1 MKFAWKVF
9 LSTIMV
15 IAVVFAVG
23 GFVLITSSFESSL
36 LRETDR
42 ALEEN
47 QLMKL
52 AYESAAMTYINQ
64 GTKLTDEAIIN
75 CVASMESGGRRGI
88 IVSDSSYK
96 TIFSPQDG
104 AAANRQLMEETGEE
118 RAFMVDEKDGHYTIT
133 VCCKSKVGGRTIFL
147 ETSRSI
153 TSIFQERDE
162 QFNTY
167 TQWSIVLLLLS
178 AIVMLVVSM
187 FLTRP
192 LRRLSM
198 ATRRIAEG
206 NYNERMRIA
215 GNDEIAEFAQD
226 FNAMT
231 DAVEDKIYELE
242 NTARQREDFVASFAH
257 ELKTPL
263 TSIIGYAD
271 MLRSKQMAPEDMFL
285 SSNYIFTE
293 GKRLEALS
301 LKLLELMVLDRHEFE
316 KRRVNPR
323 VLIEEIEGLMLPIM
337 EENGLVLEAEGQ
349 NGVIMIEP
357 DLFKTLIVNL
367 IDNARKASEPGSLIE
382 LYGRIDGRDYVFCV
396 RDHGR
401 GIPQDEIKKITE
413 AFYMVDKSR
422 ARAQNGAGLGLA
434 LCDKIARL
442 HGTRLEFKSIE
453 GKGTLVCVR
462 VRRARRTARQ

>member
-1 MKFAWKVF
+1 
-9 LSTIMV
+9 MV

-23 GFVLITSSFESSL
+23 GYVLITSFFTSALS
-36 LRETDR
+36 RETDR

-47 QLMKL
+47 LLMKL
-52 AYESAAMTYINQ
+52 AYESATTSYVNGDSVLSDEAATNIAAQLSAGNRR
-64 GTKLTDEAIIN
+64 GLVLTD
-75 CVASMESGGRRGI
+75 
-88 IVSDSSYK
+88 DSYEN
-96 TIFSPQDG
+96 IFSSTGHGGD
-104 AAANRQLMEETGEE
+104 RELMQSTTGE
-118 RAFMVDEKDGHYTIT
+118 RVYRISGQGGKYQIT
-133 VCCKSKVGGRTIFL
+133 VSCFTDAGGRTVYL
-147 ETSRSI
+147 ETSRNI
-153 TSIFQERDE
+153 TSIFQERDA

-178 AIVMLVVSM
+178 AIVMLAVSM

-192 LRRLSM
+192 LRRLSA

-231 DAVEDKIYELE
+231 DAVEDKIYALE

-271 MLRSKQMAPEDMFL
+271 MLRSKQMEPEEMFL
-285 SSNYIFTE
+285 SSNYIFAE

-323 VLIEEIEGLMLPIM
+323 VLIEEIEGLMIPIM
-337 EENGLVLEAEGQ
+337 EKNGLVLHAEAQ
-349 NGVIMIEP
+349 NGVVMIEP

-367 IDNARKASEPGSLIE
+367 IDNARKASEPGSTIE

-442 HGTRLEFKSIE
+442 HGARLEFKSIE
-453 GKGTLVCVR
+453 GTGTLVCVR
-462 VRRARRTARQ
+462 IRRARRQSRA